1 VLVLTVWAAR
11 NLLSVGVVTLSGF
24 LIISSRDSALSL
36 KNPPMP
42 WPPYAAEQLQKMI
55 DGVNGA
61 SASIPAARGKSTSPD
76 LRRIAPLLYNR
87 EIHQPRGANAA

>member
-1 VLVLTVWAAR
+1 MLTVRAAR
-11 NLLSVGVVTLSGF
+11 NLLNLGVAVLSGF

-55 DGVNGA
+55 DGVNGP
-61 SASIPAARGKSTSPD
+61 SASIPAARENHVAG
-76 LRRIAPLLYNR
+76 L
-87 EIHQPRGANAA
+87 AADRTPAI